1 MNSAK
6 MPKKAS
12 EVVILESSPK
22 KDSTLLNSSM
32 ALCCR
37 SSSERMAG
45 CALSRKDWEGW
56 RKGKHPD
63 WGLVWTSP
71 LLMATRQGTVTT
83 KWFYWRAASCAGDL
97 SLLQKD
103 TVITMANR
111 SSAVAGMLW
120 QAIWMSLTV
129 V

>member
-1 MNSAK
+1 
-6 MPKKAS
+6 
-12 EVVILESSPK
+12 
-22 KDSTLLNSSM
+22 
-32 ALCCR
+32 
-37 SSSERMAG
+37 
-45 CALSRKDWEGW
+45 
-56 RKGKHPD
+56 
-63 WGLVWTSP
+63 
-71 LLMATRQGTVTT
+71 MATRQGTLTT

-97 SLLQKD
+97 PLLQKD

>member
-1 MNSAK
+1 
-6 MPKKAS
+6 
-12 EVVILESSPK
+12 
-22 KDSTLLNSSM
+22 
-32 ALCCR
+32 
-37 SSSERMAG
+37 
-45 CALSRKDWEGW
+45 
-56 RKGKHPD
+56 
-63 WGLVWTSP
+63 
-71 LLMATRQGTVTT
+71 MATRQGTVTT

-97 SLLQKD
+97 PLLQKD